1 MHHSAFQIIFFLL
14 KFLKNK
20 RRKIKVYTL
29 GLWFIKGHK
38 NSPVH
43 RDIWEETVQ
52 ILKQHYYFFW
62 DIQWNACNLHRVS
75 WPGFDIP
82 SKVFLYVFYSLLS
95 QFWWRQHIPLFEELC
110 NLSTFGAFHI
120 GMAAAIPTFLHLKS
134 SWLIYKFKPVE
145 FTFLYFR
152 RVFLLFFSIS
162 FLWKK
167 KKKQTKKKLK
177 NT

>member
-1 MHHSAFQIIFFLL
+1 MDHSAFQIIFFLL

-82 SKVFLYVFYSLLS
+82 SKVFLYVFFFALKSVL
-95 QFWWRQHIPLFEELC
+95 
-110 NLSTFGAFHI
+110 
-120 GMAAAIPTFLHLKS
+120 MAAAHS
-134 SWLIYKFKPVE
+134 SFWRALQFK
-145 FTFLYFR
+145 YFR
-152 RVFLLFFSIS
+152 CFSHWHGS
-162 FLWKK
+162 GNTYFSSS
-167 KKKQTKKKLK
+167 QVKLA
-177 NT
+177 NL